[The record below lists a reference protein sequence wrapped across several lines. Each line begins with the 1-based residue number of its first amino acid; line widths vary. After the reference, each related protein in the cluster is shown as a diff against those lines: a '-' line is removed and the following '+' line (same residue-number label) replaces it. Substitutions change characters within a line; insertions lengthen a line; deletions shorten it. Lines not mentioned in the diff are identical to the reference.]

1 MKGFAC
7 GSIKIALKN
16 GKLRTLF
23 FEKRLTPFRTCYIK
37 YGLLNCK
44 SPNGSCRFFCHGG
57 FHQQERTMRIK
68 DVPQDDGLNK
78 GMSEITYA
86 VDENGRYA
94 GVRSLGWE
102 PKNIVNAQAWEVIT
116 DDLMAI
122 VRMVRAG
129 KRSPLAYHM
138 AKRLMTIGL
147 LASYVRLPRWRVKRH
162 LKPSV
167 FGRLKPEIL
176 QRYADVFGLTLA
188 DIRNLPE
195 TDMPLLDEDS
205 P

>member
-1 MKGFAC
+1 
-7 GSIKIALKN
+7 
-16 GKLRTLF
+16 
-23 FEKRLTPFRTCYIK
+23 
-37 YGLLNCK
+37 
-44 SPNGSCRFFCHGG
+44 
-57 FHQQERTMRIK
+57 MRIK

-86 VDENGRYA
+86 VDESGRYA

-116 DDLMAI
+116 EDLTAI
-122 VRMVRAG
+122 IGMVRAG
-129 KRSPLAYHM
+129 KRSPIAYHM
-138 AKRLMTIGL
+138 AKRLMTVGL

-167 FGRLKPEIL
+167 FSRIKPEIL
-176 QRYADVFGLTLA
+176 QRYADIFGLTLA
-188 DIRNLPE
+188 QIRDIPE
-195 TDMPLLDEDS
+195 ADTPLLDEDS